1 MVHDPGRSAAMMRM
15 LHLSSTLESSSLTRS
30 EIELW
35 SLGPLGHLLTYFDI
49 SGAEYSYRPYVQ
61 I

>member
-30 EIELW
+30 ETVLW
-35 SLGPLGHLLTYFDI
+35 NLNLRL
-49 SGAEYSYRPYVQ
+49 
-61 I
+61 